1 MQTRN
6 SSFFLEAAPMAILA
20 ALLPACTSAGNAPGG
35 NEEHIGA
42 GGSGAMVG
50 SGATGGSTAIGTG
63 GATPNGGTSNAG
75 GSGGMPSG
83 GTGAA
88 GSTGGTGTNGTSGAP
103 NGGTGGSGGTS
114 VGDPNTISVK
124 MDEFTVAPGQE
135 VFMCQDFDNPF
146 GGMDVGIGRSESNM
160 TPGSHHLHVY
170 YGANSPA
177 TRTVAPCA
185 DPFEFRPMIH
195 LATIP
200 NFVSAYPPKMAAVLK
215 GTTGL
220 RMQVHYLNTGTQP
233 IQARVTVRLTKVDPT
248 TVDKWVAQMHFN
260 RTQLAI
266 RPGRGQTLTTSC
278 TIPQNF
284 GPIGLVSGVSHMHK
298 RGVHFVATTGAGKM
312 LLETDDWDEPPPTFY
327 DPPVMLNPGDSIR
340 WTCTY
345 DNDTATTFTF
355 GDSAEKNEMCIY
367 IGRFFSSPNGDDLN
381 CETPYATGTAIASP
395 APSR

>member
-1 MQTRN
+1 M
-6 SSFFLEAAPMAILA
+6 
-20 ALLPACTSAGNAPGG
+20 
-35 NEEHIGA
+35 
-42 GGSGAMVG
+42 
-50 SGATGGSTAIGTG
+50 
-63 GATPNGGTSNAG
+63 
-75 GSGGMPSG
+75 
-83 GTGAA
+83 
-88 GSTGGTGTNGTSGAP
+88 
-103 NGGTGGSGGTS
+103 GGSGGTS
-114 VGDPNTISVK
+114 IEDPNTVTVK
-124 MDEFTVAPGQE
+124 MDDFTVLPGEE

-146 GGMDVGIGRSESNM
+146 GGMDVAIGRSESNM

-170 YGANSPA
+170 YGANSPP
-177 TRTVAPCA
+177 TRTIARCP

-200 NFVSAYPPKMAAVLK
+200 NFVSAYPPKMAATLK

-233 IQARVTVRLTKVDPT
+233 IQAKVALKLTKVDPS
-248 TVDKWVAQMHFN
+248 TVEKWVAQMHFN

-298 RGVHFVATTGAGKM
+298 RGVHFVATTGSGRQ

-381 CETPYATGTAIASP
+381 CETPYATSTAVATP